1 MKGSRDIEE
10 GEGYSRVTG
19 WPVRSSI
26 RRMGTGGGGRS
37 VCMELRAGL

>member
-10 GEGYSRVTG
+10 DEGCSRVTG

-26 RRMGTGGGGRS
+26 RRIGMEQGGLS
-37 VCMELRAGL
+37 AWN